1 MKQKVCKAVQVM
13 FAVTTEDLGFFVIC
27 GIALF
32 ILIKLACV

>member
-13 FAVTTEDLGFFVIC
+13 FAVTMEDLGFFVIC

>member
-13 FAVTTEDLGFFVIC
+13 FAVTMEDLGFFAIC